1 MEYSH
6 DQVGDTLIFRI
17 EENKLDTAMSVEV
30 KEKLF
35 DLLRDEE
42 VKNLLLNLA
51 MVKSIDSSGLSSL
64 LFGRRLV
71 AERQGKCL
79 IINPQQK
86 VISLMKI
93 ARLDKVFY
101 IFDDEGSALKSL

>member
-1 MEYSH
+1 MECSH
-6 DQVGDTLIFRI
+6 DQVNDTLIFRI
-17 EENKLDTAMSVEV
+17 EEHKLDTALSVEV
-30 KEKLF
+30 KEKLS
-35 DLLRDEE
+35 DLLQNEE
-42 VKNLLLNLA
+42 IKNLLLNLA

-64 LFGRRLV
+64 LFGRRMI
-71 AERQGKCL
+71 ADREGKCL

-101 IFDDEGSALKSL
+101 IYDDESSAIKSL

>member
-1 MEYSH
+1 MEFSH
-6 DQVGDTLIFRI
+6 DRVNDTLIFRI
-17 EENKLDTAMSVEV
+17 EEHKLDTAMSVEV

-35 DLLRDEE
+35 DLLKDEE

-64 LFGRRLV
+64 LFGRRLIT
-71 AERQGKCL
+71 ERQGKCL